1 MSNVIEKPKQQLTLR
16 DQLQTEGMKKHLAM
30 ALPKHLTPDRMVRVA
45 LTALTRMPKLADCDQ
60 ASFFKALF
68 ECSQMGLEPDGRRAH
83 LIPFDKKNKVG
94 NDWIVEKTECQLIV
108 DYKGLTELA
117 FRSGRVK
124 SIHAQE
130 VRRGDLFEFDLG
142 QVTKHVP
149 HFLRTDANKPPAA
162 GEVFAFYCV
171 VEMTGNAYK
180 CEVMSIDEVN
190 AIRDKSQGYQAYLRN
205 VKKYP
210 NSTSVW
216 VEYPIEMGKKTVFKR
231 ASKWLPLSSEIV
243 LAMKHDDDGAIVDS
257 DTVVTRQS
265 IEEITNLLDDQVPL
279 LGEDVL
285 AEGEILPYDENI
297 IRTRFAGCMKREDV
311 VSLERELTDAHPEQ
325 ELPIA
330 AMAADRKEEL
340 KSRKP
345 DGKLPMGG

>member
-45 LTALTRMPKLADCDQ
+45 LTAMTRTPKLADCDQ

-83 LIPFDKKNKVG
+83 LIPFENKRKG
-94 NDWIVEKTECQLIV
+94 IVECQLIV
-108 DYKGLTELA
+108 DYKGLAELA

-149 HFLRTDANKPPAA
+149 WFLRTDATKPPAA

-180 CEVMSIDEVN
+180 CEVMSIEEVN
-190 AIRDKSQGYQAYLRN
+190 AIRDNSQGYKAA
-205 VKKYP
+205 KKY
-210 NSTSVW
+210 NGSSVW
-216 VEYPIEMGKKTVFKR
+216 IDYPIEMGKKTVFKR

-243 LAMKHDDDGAIVDS
+243 LAMQHDDDGAVVDS
-257 DTVVTRQS
+257 DAVITRQS
-265 IEEITNLLDDQVPL
+265 VEDITKLLDDGVPL
-279 LGEDVL
+279 LGEDV
-285 AEGEILPYDENI
+285 ADDGEILPWDEAAI
-297 IRTRFAGCMKREDV
+297 QKQFDDCKSREEV
-311 VSLERELTDAHPEQ
+311 TALTNRLVELYQDQTPALGGMEA
-325 ELPIA
+325 E
-330 AMAADRKEEL
+330 RKEAL
-340 KSRKP
+340 KSKGK
-345 DGKLPMGG
+345 DGKLPMNG